1 MNYHDK
7 IVNHLTGY
15 KSKNFTDIP
24 NGTYRGKLYGYILP
38 KNHKTKNFI
47 ETYRDDI
54 LKSNLYSLDKLHIY
68 FHHLNS
74 SQAMCINFF
83 FPLYKEHKLEVIT
96 DFLGLKNEKVNYET
110 VCFEK
115 IGKDGGGGRRPT
127 NFDFYFETLSKKKI
141 FFEIK
146 YTENEFGKAKN
157 DADHIDKYDNVYSKY
172 LLPISIKYR
181 SREQFF
187 NNYQILR
194 NVIHIDKNSFVVFI
208 YPLENKKINAG
219 AEKAKSELLTA
230 SFKDNFF
237 AVTWEKL
244 FEAVFNSTSETKLKS
259 HLRKFKDK
267 YLPIW

>member
-1 MNYHDK
+1 MNSYKK
-7 IVNHLTGY
+7 IINHLTDY
-15 KSKNFTDIP
+15 KTKNFPDIP
-24 NGTYRGKLYGYILP
+24 DGTYRGKTYGHILSKP
-38 KNHKTKNFI
+38 YQLENFI
-47 ETYRDDI
+47 RTYRNDI
-54 LKSNLYSLDKLHIY
+54 LSSRLYSLDKLHIY

-83 FPLYKEHKLEVIT
+83 FPLCQEHKLEVVT
-96 DFLGLKNEKVNYET
+96 DFLGLQNEKVNYDT

-115 IGKDGGGGRRPT
+115 EGKDGEGGRRPT
-127 NFDFYFETLSKKKI
+127 KFDFYFETLSKKKI

-172 LLPISIKYR
+172 LLPINSNYR

-187 NNYQILR
+187 DNYQILR
-194 NVIHIDKNSFVVFI
+194 NLIHIDKNSFVVFL
-208 YPLENKKINAG
+208 YPSENKRINAG

-244 FEAVFNSTSETKLKS
+244 FEAVFNSATETKLKS
-259 HLRKFKDK
+259 HLTEFKEK
-267 YLPIW
+267 YLP

>member
-15 KSKNFTDIP
+15 KTKNFPDIP
-24 NGTYRGKLYGYILP
+24 NGTYRGKSSYGYILP

-47 ETYRDDI
+47 ETYRKDI
-54 LKSNLYSLDKLHIY
+54 LKSNLYNPEKLHIY

-74 SQAMCINFF
+74 SQAMCFNFF
-83 FPLYKEHKLEVIT
+83 FPLYQEHKLEVVT

-115 IGKDGGGGRRPT
+115 NGKDGEGGRRPT

-157 DADHIDKYDNVYSKY
+157 DAGHIDKYENVYSKY
-172 LLPISIKYR
+172 LLPINTNFR

-194 NVIHIDKNSFVVFI
+194 NIIHIDKSSFVVFL
-208 YPLENKKINAG
+208 YPLENKRINAG

-230 SFKDNFF
+230 NFKDNFF

-244 FEAVFNSTSETKLKS
+244 FEAVFNSATETKLKF
-259 HLRKFKDK
+259 HLTEFKEK
-267 YLPIW
+267 YLP